1 MYKPNDRQLRATIAL
16 LTSRLHPDLAVTEDG
31 NYILDGHPLTP
42 VAVGVLL
49 RERAACNYPLQDRDV
64 FACQYY
70 VDPNEEFLEAQA
82 HSLDLTPDELRAY
95 CATIAKEIQYGLNEI
110 ENCPSVRQLT
120 FA

>member
-16 LTSRLHPDLAVTEDG
+16 LTHRLRSNVSITEDG
-31 NYILDGHPLTP
+31 NYILDGQPLTP

-49 RERAACNYPLQDRDV
+49 RERAACNYPLKDCDI

-70 VDPNEEFLEAQA
+70 AEPNEEFLEAQA
-82 HSLDLTPDELRAY
+82 HSLDMTPDKLRGY
-95 CATIAKEIQYGLNEI
+95 CAAIAKEIQCGLNEI
-110 ENCPSVRQLT
+110 ENCPSVHQLT